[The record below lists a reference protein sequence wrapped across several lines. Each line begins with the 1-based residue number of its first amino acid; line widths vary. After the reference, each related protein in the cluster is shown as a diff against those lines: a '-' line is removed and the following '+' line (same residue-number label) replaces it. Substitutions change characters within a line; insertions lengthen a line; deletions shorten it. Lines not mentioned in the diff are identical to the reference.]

1 MFNTMKNNIIMKRG
15 YINIK
20 ENNENMIVLLA
31 RAPAPEFEKIY
42 LDAGIDEFIH
52 VRANCYNIL
61 TWLQSKGGIK

>member
-1 MFNTMKNNIIMKRG
+1 MPVLTKM
-15 YINIK
+15 IK

-31 RAPAPEFEKIY
+31 GAPAPEFEKIY

-61 TWLQSKGGIK
+61 TWLQSKGGLNNES